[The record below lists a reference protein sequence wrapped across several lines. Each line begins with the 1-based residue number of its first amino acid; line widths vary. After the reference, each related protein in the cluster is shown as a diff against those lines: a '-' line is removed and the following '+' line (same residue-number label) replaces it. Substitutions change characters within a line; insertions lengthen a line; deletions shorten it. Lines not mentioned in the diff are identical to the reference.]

1 MMLIKRER
9 FVPLPDQAPGHVA
22 EFFALSGAI
31 CDKIDFSRIE
41 ALAAALV
48 AVRERGG
55 RLFMLGVGGSAGNCS
70 HAVNDFRKLCGI
82 EAYSPADNVSE
93 LTARANDEGW
103 ETIFSGWLEV
113 SRLSERDAIFV
124 LSVGGGDVERNVSIN
139 LVRAVDFA
147 RSRGARVFGIVGKE
161 AGYTARNGDVVVVIP
176 EVKVEWVTPLSEAF
190 QAVVWHCLVSHPAL
204 QVRNTKW

>member
-1 MMLIKRER
+1 MMLIERER
-9 FVPLPDQAPGHVA
+9 FLPLPDQAPGHVA
-22 EFFALSGAI
+22 EFFALSGTI
-31 CDKIDFSRIE
+31 CGKIDFSRIE

-113 SRLSERDAIFV
+113 SRLGERDAIFV

-147 RSRGARVFGIVGKE
+147 RSRGARVFGIVGRE
-161 AGYTARNGDVVVVIP
+161 TGYTARNGDVVVVIP
-176 EVKVEWVTPLSEAF
+176 EVKAEWVTPLSEAF